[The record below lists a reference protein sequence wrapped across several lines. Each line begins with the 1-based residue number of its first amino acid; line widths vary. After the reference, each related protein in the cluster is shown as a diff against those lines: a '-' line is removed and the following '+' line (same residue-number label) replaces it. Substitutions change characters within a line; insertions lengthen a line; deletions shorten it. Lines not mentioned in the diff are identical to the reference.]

1 MQPLA
6 LGKTQTKGQ
15 LFKLTNIGWR
25 PMPLVLARGMIEFLA
40 GALLDKSLSF
50 ISIAC
55 RNAVKFLAIH
65 ALNGRQSLEFV
76 QNLGTGRQRC

>member
-15 LFKLTNIGWR
+15 LFKLTNIGSR

-40 GALLDKSLSF
+40 GALPHKSLS
-50 ISIAC
+50 SMRIAC
-55 RNAVKFLAIH
+55 RNAVEFLAIR
-65 ALNGRQSLEFV
+65 ALKGRQCLEFAK
-76 QNLGTGRQRC
+76 NLGTGRQRC